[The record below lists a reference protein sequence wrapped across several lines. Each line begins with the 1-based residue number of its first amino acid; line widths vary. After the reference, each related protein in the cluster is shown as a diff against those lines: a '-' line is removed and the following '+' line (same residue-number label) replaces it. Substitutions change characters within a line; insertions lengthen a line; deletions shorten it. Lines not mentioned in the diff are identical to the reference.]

1 MGTVEL
7 FRTLIINRNFESN
20 PITQN
25 EAARLKNRFAAN
37 RRTRLYFGLVIA
49 VLMIG
54 AFVAVHVS
62 APVLQGFPVFANVII
77 NLLWTVPV
85 SGVIAHA
92 IQRER
97 VGLTLHLLLLTP
109 YTTRAVLLAKAAG
122 SFAGVSK
129 IILTGLLTL
138 SFIGV
143 VANML
148 IVPLSA
154 YSNQTSIVF
163 WILFAMFVIVLLFIE
178 RMQELALAASI
189 GVFLGSST
197 TSPDVVIIMNFL
209 LNLAARVLQ
218 LHTLVLLVDSGGVLR
233 NASTIAWLNL
243 VMGTSAAL
251 VYAPT
256 VFNLAL
262 IAGVI
267 ALREALI
274 VYLMWQSV
282 RRVPLVAAQS

>member
-1 MGTVEL
+1 
-7 FRTLIINRNFESN
+7 
-20 PITQN
+20 
-25 EAARLKNRFAAN
+25 
-37 RRTRLYFGLVIA
+37 
-49 VLMIG
+49 MIG